1 MNNLDFRIATIKEK
15 RARAIASKTSSL
27 ASRYSL
33 EMNPP
38 IAVEEVIEIE
48 NQYNIKLPDEYRAFI
63 TTIANG
69 GFGPDFG
76 LLSLQDSLK
85 YFHNV
90 KQDERLE
97 RDFLKIPFTHTSTY
111 NFDEDPYIL
120 ELGEKCDRGKIPESE
135 CDRVYDYLIAG
146 TMAISTEGCG
156 YYRFI
161 VITGPTRDQ
170 VWFNA
175 DVSDGG
181 YIPLN
186 LSFLDWYEKWL
197 DEHFYF

>member
-1 MNNLDFRIATIKEK
+1 MEALDYKINAIRKKINLLVASPISKE
-15 RARAIASKTSSL
+15 RSL
-27 ASRYSL
+27 
-33 EMNPP
+33 NPP
-38 IAVEEVIEIE
+38 ISEREIVEIE
-48 NQYNIKLPDEYRAFI
+48 QYYQITFPSEYRAFI

-69 GFGPDFG
+69 GFVPYYG

-85 YFHNV
+85 YFREV
-90 KQDERLE
+90 KQNKRLKQ
-97 RDFLKIPFTHTSTY
+97 DYLKVPFIHTSTY
-111 NFDEDPYIL
+111 DPDEDPYIL
-120 ELGEKCDRGKIPESE
+120 ELGEKCDRGEIPESE

-146 TMAISTEGCG
+146 TMAISLEGCG

-161 VITGPTRDQ
+161 VITGPTRGQ

-175 DVSDGG
+175 DAGDGG

-197 DEHFYF
+197 DEYFQ